1 MKNIFD
7 KFNIAKTRPFTADEA
22 REFSAFYA
30 QEKINGIVSTW
41 MTACDEHIEMA
52 VNEGKF
58 NTTVAVPINFRYE
71 PSAILVPAM
80 EEVRRRLCARGYKVN
95 SAMTS
100 TGLLISWEVK

>member
-7 KFNIAKTRPFTADEA
+7 KFNIAKTRSLTADEA
-22 REFSAFYA
+22 REFAAFYA

-41 MTACDEHIEMA
+41 MAACDEHIEMT

-58 NTTVAVPINFRYE
+58 NTTVAVPIAFRYE

-80 EEVRRRLCARGYKVN
+80 EEVKRRLCARGYKVH
-95 SAMTS
+95 SAMVT